1 MKIAVVGSRTISDA
15 AALAEML
22 KPYAGQVTEVISG
35 GAAGVDTL
43 ADSWAKEHDK
53 PLTVIRPDYER
64 HSRKLAPIL
73 RNREI
78 VRRAD
83 VVFILWDGSSKGT
96 AHTRREA
103 QRQGK
108 QMHERRIYNPD
119 QLRLL

>member
-1 MKIAVVGSRTISDA
+1 MKIAVVGSRTITDA

-22 KPYAGQVTEVISG
+22 EPYVEQVTEVISG

-43 ADSWAKEHDK
+43 AENWALQHGKT
-53 PLTVIRPDYER
+53 LTVIRPDYR
-64 HSRKLAPIL
+64 RFNGRLAPIM

-83 VVFILWDGSSKGT
+83 AVFILWDGQSRGS
-96 AHTRREA
+96 AHTKREA

-108 QMHERRIYNPD
+108 TVHERRTTDPG
-119 QLRLL
+119 QLQLF